1 MTNTSD
7 GSHRRKPKPEGSFGG
22 LKGDDGEAG
31 PKDAALKALEDQ
43 LSEAKDARLEERFI
57 WIVVTVILV
66 DVLWFRN
73 ASNAVVPIV
82 VLILELVI
90 LFILANRLGIQ
101 EVKGLLDRIMQ
112 GLSRGSSGG

>member
-1 MTNTSD
+1 M
-7 GSHRRKPKPEGSFGG
+7 GLEG
-22 LKGDDGEAG
+22 DQENAG
-31 PKDAALKALEDQ
+31 PKDAALKTLEDQ

-57 WIVVTVILV
+57 WIVVCVILV

-73 ASNAVVPIV
+73 ASNAIVPIV

-101 EVKGLLDRIMQ
+101 EVKSLLDRIMQ
-112 GLSRGSSGG
+112 GLSRSGGGG